1 MRGTWVVV
9 MAVLALAA
17 CSRDR
22 QPELLNLRAATD
34 GPDEFLIMPTKPL
47 EAPTDFTALPP
58 PTPGGRNLV
67 DHVPDEEAVA
77 ALGGNPAAL
86 RASGIPAGDGTL
98 VAQAG
103 RYGVE
108 GNIRERLAA
117 EDLEFRRVNNG
128 RPLERLFN
136 VNVYFKAY
144 RRMSLD
150 QYAELER
157 LRRLGIKTASAPP
170 DPAVDY

>member
-1 MRGTWVVV
+1 
-9 MAVLALAA
+9 LAA
-17 CSRDR
+17 VVLSACSDR
-22 QPELLNLRAATD
+22 EPELLNLRAATD
-34 GPDEFLIMPTKPL
+34 GPDEFLILPTRPL
-47 EAPTDFTALPP
+47 EAPADFSALPP

-67 DHVPDEEAVA
+67 DYVPAEDAVA
-77 ALGGNPAAL
+77 ALGGNPGAL
-86 RASGIPAGDGTL
+86 STPGIPASDGNL

-103 RYGVE
+103 RYGLDR
-108 GNIRERLAA
+108 GIRQTLAA

-144 RRMSLD
+144 RRQSLD

-170 DPAVDY
+170 DPAVQR